1 MNNVDVIIRGVD
13 DDLYRKLKSRAALM
27 GLKVS
32 EALQEAI
39 RTWLDLEQYDAI
51 RTENDENN
59 LEYEK

>member
-39 RTWLDLEQYDAI
+39 RTWIDLEQYDAI